1 MPAKANPDAQDRF
14 LKQRLQP
21 RLAEARAGKRTV
33 LFVDAVHFIYGAFL
47 GYLWCLVRVFV
58 PTGSGRQ
65 RYSLLG
71 ALDAVTHRLHGV
83 TTRGTITAANVCDLL
98 RQIRAAVSGPI
109 TLVLDNA
116 RYQHCAEVEQL
127 ARQLQIHLLFLPPY
141 SPNLNLIERLWKF
154 VKRRCLYSKVH
165 ADFDAMC
172 RNIDRCI
179 LDINNHQYA
188 DSLNTLLTHNFQ
200 SFQEV
205 PTVVA

>member
-1 MPAKANPDAQDRF
+1 
-14 LKQRLQP
+14 LKQRLEP
-21 RLAEARAGKRTV
+21 RLAEARAGTRTV
-33 LFVDAVHFIYGAFL
+33 LFVDAVHFVYGAFL

-71 ALDAVTHRLHGV
+71 ALDAVTHRLYGV
-83 TTRGTITAANVCDLL
+83 TTRGTITAASVCDLL
-98 RQIRAAVSGPI
+98 RQIRDAVSGPI

-127 ARQLQIHLLFLPPY
+127 ARQLKIHLLFLPPY

-154 VKRRCLYSKVH
+154 VKRRCLYSQVH

-172 RNIDRCI
+172 RHIDRCI
-179 LDINNHQYA
+179 LDINDNRYA
-188 DSLNTLLTHNFQ
+188 DSLITLLTHNFQ

-205 PTVVA
+205 PTVAA